1 MRKPSIP
8 SPRGRSKR
16 FGRGA
21 AATALLATSVAA
33 TFGLGASPAGAATF
47 TVTNTNDAGAG
58 SLRAAIT
65 SANATPG
72 VDTINFNITAG
83 ASPVKT
89 IDLITPYM
97 VTEPLIINGRSQSSV
112 ANNAGVAFP
121 EVTVGTD
128 AVVLPAV
135 ERMEIQIRL
144 DDYVTNPG
152 GPPGSQADN
161 PFAGVADYPCA
172 TSPAYGGY
180 FTGAFC
186 SSANLNL
193 SGIAFQGF
201 PDNEFQ
207 TNDDPING
215 LDDNQEASNTYVGL
229 TNGASNSYIH
239 DNFFGLT
246 ANGGRVDRNA
256 PFGVQTDPSTPLQSA
271 QTTGVR
277 VQGNVG
283 SSSGATV
290 STHYDRDWVTSGN
303 RFNGL
308 VNAYRDLGSTD
319 MTVSENSIRPL
330 PSFVEGFTTGGD
342 AFLFQPFGR
351 SAARPGYNARPT
363 VNNNTIVNA
372 GRFTPFGT
380 PGEAGAVYT
389 QVSGMRAAKNVITNS
404 GGPAFKVSG
413 AGAGLPFAGNN
424 VISRN
429 SLSGNGTAG
438 SENEG
443 IGINLFPASG
453 AGANGDNPWRTP
465 NGGTRAGGNDL
476 IEYPTFT
483 ATDVCGEDTVEVS
496 GRAPAGSTV
505 EIFTVGTGGRQGRT
519 YLGNTTASGSGTW
532 STTVTTTAT
541 TLTSTATIPGG
552 TDGTSEFS
560 PDVTV
565 DPSCADLAITKTSPE
580 DFRFQAGGNIPWT
593 LNVSNLG
600 PADATDFSVED
611 FAPDGATISA
621 VDSPQGSVAIAAD
634 GKSFTISGLDLDSGD
649 SFAVAVTGVA
659 PATDV
664 PDTLTNTSE
673 VVPGDQVDPD
683 LSNNKDN
690 TGDPTDPDY
699 VCAEDEPT
707 CDVVER
713 ADADLAIVK
722 TSPEDFRFQAGGN
735 IPWTLTV
742 TNNGPV
748 DATNFSVEDFAP
760 DGATITAVDAPQ
772 GTVTIADDAKSFT
785 ITGLNLDNGDSFTV
799 DVTGQAPTED
809 VPETLTNTSKVVP
822 GDQTDPDLSNNE
834 DDTGDPTDPD
844 YVCPD
849 GEATC
854 DVVSGAIAD
863 VKVTKTANT
872 TDPIQPGDT
881 VGWTVDVENLGPD
894 TAIGVVLTDL
904 FGNGTDSI
912 ISATPEIGTCEID
925 GTRFTCDLGDL
936 AAGDATSVLVES
948 ATADDLEG
956 IPSVWNYAK
965 AESVTPDPDPTNNED
980 DAGRDPE
987 NPGAPVDPECV
998 ATPDECYTGDTNVPV
1013 AAADVAVTKTVKG
1026 DSTVKTGG
1034 TVTFDLVVENLGPD
1048 KALNVVAADEQAEG
1062 LKFQTM
1068 RITSESEGVE
1078 GLAVDGQILTADVL
1092 PAGAKVTL
1100 EADFTVT
1107 ATEGTVKNVWFAQST
1122 TPDPDPTNN
1131 IDDGPADPLN
1141 PTDEDADCTEDF
1153 VGCSSITVEEVP
1165 VTPSP
1170 TDPPATTPPAT
1181 TPPSTNPPVTKAPVT
1196 PTTPSNPEAPSK
1208 PAPPTTNLAY
1218 TGGSILLALVA
1229 GGLLLSGFVLVR
1241 RRKGVSAD

>member
-1 MRKPSIP
+1 MH
-8 SPRGRSKR
+8 RSECR
-16 FGRGA
+16 
-21 AATALLATSVAA
+21 
-33 TFGLGASPAGAATF
+33 
-47 TVTNTNDAGAG
+47 
-58 SLRAAIT
+58 
-65 SANATPG
+65 
-72 VDTINFNITAG
+72 
-83 ASPVKT
+83 
-89 IDLITPYM
+89 
-97 VTEPLIINGRSQSSV
+97 
-112 ANNAGVAFP
+112 
-121 EVTVGTD
+121 
-128 AVVLPAV
+128 
-135 ERMEIQIRL
+135 
-144 DDYVTNPG
+144 
-152 GPPGSQADN
+152 
-161 PFAGVADYPCA
+161 
-172 TSPAYGGY
+172 
-180 FTGAFC
+180 
-186 SSANLNL
+186 
-193 SGIAFQGF
+193 
-201 PDNEFQ
+201 
-207 TNDDPING
+207 
-215 LDDNQEASNTYVGL
+215 
-229 TNGASNSYIH
+229 
-239 DNFFGLT
+239 
-246 ANGGRVDRNA
+246 
-256 PFGVQTDPSTPLQSA
+256 TDPSTPLQSA

-552 TDGTSEFS
+552 TDGTSEFT
-560 PDVTV
+560 PDVDV
-565 DPSCADLAITKTSPE
+565 DPSCADLAIVKTSPE
-580 DFRFQAGGNIPWT
+580 DFRFTAGGNIPWT
-593 LNVSNLG
+593 LVVTNNG
-600 PADATDFSVED
+600 PADATNFSVTD
-611 FAPDGATISA
+611 TAPNGATISA
-621 VDSPQGSVAIAAD
+621 VDSPQGTVTINAEATGFDIAGLNLAS
-634 GKSFTISGLDLDSGD
+634 GESFEVS
-649 SFAVAVTGVA
+649 VTGVA
-659 PATDV
+659 PADV
-664 PDTLTNTSE
+664 TSTPILINASE
-673 VVPGDQVDPD
+673 VVPGDQTDPD
-683 LSNNKDN
+683 LTNNEDQ

-722 TSPEDFRFQAGGN
+722 TSPEDFRFQPGGN

-987 NPGAPVDPECV
+987 NPGAPADPDCASDPAIEVGSDGEPCYPGDTSVPTASADVKVTKTSTATEPVQPGGAIGWTVVVENLGPDLAKNVVLNDLAGNGTASVESVTSDRDTAVCTIDGINFTCEIGDLASGEAVTFTVTGTASDDLEALTAIWNYAAADSTTPDPDPTNNEDDAGRDPENPGAPVDPECV

-1170 TDPPATTPPAT
+1170 TDPPATTPP
-1181 TPPSTNPPVTKAPVT
+1181 STNPPVTKAPVT